1 MNQQERLK
9 KIFEE
14 NALPITAKYWRRA
27 GNIALLMSYV
37 GMLPKVQM
45 LILITVSPPFANILL
60 AAVFSQ
66 PIT

>member
-1 MNQQERLK
+1 MRRK
-9 KIFEE
+9 EE
-14 NALPITAKYWRRA
+14 QLTDRYLRRA

-37 GMLPKVQM
+37 GMLTKVQM

-60 AAVFSQ
+60 AAVFRQ

>member
-1 MNQQERLK
+1 LL
-9 KIFEE
+9 
-14 NALPITAKYWRRA
+14 ALVITAKYWRRA
-27 GNIALLMSYV
+27 GKIALLMSYV

-60 AAVFSQ
+60 AAVFRQ

>member
-1 MNQQERLK
+1 FVCRFMVAQSVL
-9 KIFEE
+9 
-14 NALPITAKYWRRA
+14 LGLLVTAKYWRRA
-27 GNIALLMSYV
+27 GEIALLMSYV

-60 AAVFSQ
+60 AAVFRQ